1 MLMKIKI
8 LFVFFLLLVG
18 FTETYAQKERKMIRA
33 GNELFNG
40 QQFEKSEV
48 EYRKAL
54 EEEDTSFEAAFNLGD
69 ALYKQEKFEDA
80 LQQFSG
86 MAEKE
91 TDKERLGELYHNMGN
106 TFLSMNKLDES
117 IEAYKNSLRNRP
129 ASKETKYNLE
139 FARRKKQE
147 QEQEQNKE
155 QDKDQDQ
162 NKDQNKDQD
171 KDKDQN
177 QDQNQNQ
184 DEKQQDQNKDQQN
197 KDQQDQNQDQ
207 DKEDQGKKD
216 QEEKDQGEKDGEKDG
231 DKDPDKNENQEQ
243 NKEQQQPSGEQEG
256 KISKENAERLLEAL
270 LNDEKEVQDKVQ
282 KEKAKLQEAKKVKIE
297 KEW

>member
-1 MLMKIKI
+1 MFMKIKI

-117 IEAYKNSLRNRP
+117 IEAYKNSLRHRP

-147 QEQEQNKE
+147 QEQEQEQNKE
-155 QDKDQDQ
+155 QDKEQDQ

-216 QEEKDQGEKDGEKDG
+216 QEEKDQGEKDG